1 MNIKKTNTINM
12 KYTFKNTDKEVTITD
27 IVVDGVDQR
36 DYPEYVD
43 AYLQS
48 AKIDGREATEA
59 ELNELEADDDLVYDM
74 LYDAITL
81 F

>member
-1 MNIKKTNTINM
+1 MNIKKTNTTNM

-27 IVVDGVDQR
+27 IVVNGVDQR

-48 AKIDGREATEA
+48 AKIDGRAATEA
-59 ELNELEADDDLVYDM
+59 ELNELEADDDLIYDM
-74 LYDAITL
+74 LYEAITL
-81 F
+81 Y